1 VIDPA
6 DATEARNVVRI
17 EAVVED
23 FLTDKGKGQRGES
36 GNYRQDAGRELGRF
50 VDFLADHEDIVT
62 TFEELDSGHLREYAR
77 HLARQ
82 GWKAGTVRT
91 YYAYVSAFC
100 GWAVREG
107 HLAENV
113 AQRRNATEPIP
124 NDGGH
129 KSGDQQAWSAEDR
142 QQLTRFVDE
151 QASTAIDDIGK
162 DRRAAIKACRDRA
175 LVYLL
180 SYSGVRGA
188 EVLCDRSDERRQG
201 LRWEDVNV
209 DDRYATVF
217 AKKQRLDDRGL
228 PEPVLHPL
236 QMYQKLLDM
245 PSENWPVF
253 PSFHRPTLSKRLAD
267 ELTGRGHT
275 EPEIEE
281 LRADRSQIELCLE
294 FDITPPS
301 MTTDAGRHV
310 LKRLCDQAGI
320 GLGDDHDYLISHG
333 AQRGAGEVLVWTSG
347 HAAAARALDNSEEV
361 VREHYSHVEAGDL
374 AEQMTT
380 AFEEADQED
389 GSSTD
394 RDDCSLR
401 TSSLWP
407 EQRSYTVGR

>member
-1 VIDPA
+1 
-6 DATEARNVVRI
+6 VVHI

-36 GNYRQDAGRELGRF
+36 GNYRQDAGRELDRF
-50 VDFLADHEDIVT
+50 ADFLADHEDAVRA
-62 TFEELDSGHLREYAR
+62 FDELDSGHLREYAR

-82 GWKAGTVRT
+82 GWTAGTVRT

-124 NDGGH
+124 DDGGH
-129 KSGDQQAWSAEDR
+129 TSGDQQAWSAEDR
-142 QQLTRFVDE
+142 QHLTTFVDE
-151 QASTAIDDIGK
+151 QASTAIDEIGE
-162 DRRAAIKACRDRA
+162 DRERAIKACRDRA

-188 EVLCDRSDERRQG
+188 EILRDRSDERRQG
-201 LRWEDVNV
+201 LRWEDVHLK
-209 DDRYATVF
+209 DRYATVF

-236 QMYQKLLDM
+236 QMYQNVLDA

-253 PSFHRPTLSKRLAD
+253 PSFHRPTLSERLTD
-267 ELTGRGHT
+267 GLTARGYT
-275 EPEIEE
+275 ETEIEE
-281 LRADRSQIELCLE
+281 MHADRSQIEACVE
-294 FDITPPS
+294 FDIAPPS

-310 LKRLCDQAGI
+310 LKRLCDEAGI
-320 GLGDDHDYLISHG
+320 ELGDDHDYLMPHG
-333 AQRGAGEVLVWTSG
+333 ARRGAGEVLVRTSG

-361 VREHYSHVEAGDL
+361 VREHYSHIEAGEL
-374 AEQMTT
+374 ADQMTS
-380 AFEEADQED
+380 AFEEADQETGS
-389 GSSTD
+389 GSSTI
-394 RDDCSLR
+394 
-401 TSSLWP
+401 
-407 EQRSYTVGR
+407 

>member
-1 VIDPA
+1 MVISPTNA
-6 DATEARNVVRI
+6 PEVRSVVRI

-23 FLTDKGKGQRGES
+23 FLTDKGKGQGGES
-36 GNYRQDAGRELGRF
+36 GNYRQDASRELGRF
-50 VDFLADHEDIVT
+50 IEFLASHEEPVE
-62 TFEELDSGHLREYAR
+62 TFEGLNSGHLREYAR

-82 GWKAGTVRT
+82 GWTAGTVRT

-124 NDGGH
+124 DDGGH
-129 KSGDQQAWSAEDR
+129 KSGDQQAWSADDR
-142 QQLTRFVDE
+142 QRFTAFVDE
-151 QASTAIDDIGK
+151 QAGTAIDAVGDN
-162 DRRAAIKACRDRA
+162 REAAIKACRDRA

-188 EVLCDRSDERRQG
+188 EVLRDRSDERRQG
-201 LRWEDVNV
+201 LRWEDVHLE
-209 DDRYATVF
+209 DRYATVF

-236 QMYQKLLDM
+236 RLYQQVLNA

-253 PSFHRPTLSKRLAD
+253 PSFHRPTLSERVTDA
-267 ELTGRGHT
+267 LTARGYT
-275 EPEIEE
+275 DAEIEE
-281 LRADRSQIELCLE
+281 MRASRSQIEVCIE

-320 GLGDDHDYLISHG
+320 ELGDDNEYLMPHG
-333 AQRGAGEVLVWTSG
+333 ARRGAGEVLVRTSG
-347 HAAAARALDNSEEV
+347 HAAAARALDNSEEI
-361 VREHYSHVEAGDL
+361 VREHYSHIEAGEL
-374 AEQMTT
+374 ADQMTN
-380 AFEEADQED
+380 AFQEADQQD
-389 GSSTD
+389 WQGVNRTD
-394 RDDCSLR
+394 S
-401 TSSLWP
+401 
-407 EQRSYTVGR
+407 